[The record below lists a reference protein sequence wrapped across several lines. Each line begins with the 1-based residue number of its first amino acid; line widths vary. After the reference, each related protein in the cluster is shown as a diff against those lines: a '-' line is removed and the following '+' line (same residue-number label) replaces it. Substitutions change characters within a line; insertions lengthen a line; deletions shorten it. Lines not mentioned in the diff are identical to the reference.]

1 MRFSLSNEHQ
11 LTDRV
16 LLGWMW
22 NSEKEYT
29 LGLNY
34 EVTKWL
40 YVAGNY
46 DSKEK
51 FGIGIGLRFGMT
63 GL

>member
-1 MRFSLSNEHQ
+1 
-11 LTDRV
+11 V
-16 LLGWMW
+16 LLDWIW

-29 LGLNY
+29 LALNY
-34 EVTKWL
+34 AITKWL
-40 YVAGNY
+40 YISGNY
-46 DSKEK
+46 DSREK